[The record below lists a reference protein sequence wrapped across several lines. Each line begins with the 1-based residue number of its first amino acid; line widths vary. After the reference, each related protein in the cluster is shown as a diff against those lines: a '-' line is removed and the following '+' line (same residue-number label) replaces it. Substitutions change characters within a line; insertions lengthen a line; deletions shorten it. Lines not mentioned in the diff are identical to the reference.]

1 MGSEKPKAKDV
12 ADAGDAVDVDARL
25 KAAWDRRTAKPTPS
39 ALIDHVEQLI
49 ADGADD
55 QTP

>member
-12 ADAGDAVDVDARL
+12 ADAGDAVDARL